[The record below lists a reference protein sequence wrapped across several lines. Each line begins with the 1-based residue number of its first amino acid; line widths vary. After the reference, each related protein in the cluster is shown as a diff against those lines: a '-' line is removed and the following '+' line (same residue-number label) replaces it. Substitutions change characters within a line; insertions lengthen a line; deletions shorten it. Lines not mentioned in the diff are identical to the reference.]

1 MDIRI
6 FILYEFFI
14 EEVFLGVEKGYYI
27 VEEIDRFMVF
37 VLEYY

>member
-14 EEVFLGVEKGYYI
+14 EEVFLGVEEDYYI